1 MTPDTPILERL
12 YRLLLHVYPARIRAR
27 FATGMVFA
35 FRHELADARA
45 AGAVA
50 LLVFLVTTLVTTTW
64 FAVRARL
71 QRSPQQVHEPST
83 GAPKMRH
90 ALTFDW
96 RDAWRSLRATPLVTT
111 VAVLSLALGI
121 GANTA
126 LFSILN
132 SLILKTLPVRDP
144 QQLVVIEG
152 GSWTNPIW
160 EEIRSRERDIAD
172 GAFAWSATSFD
183 LSDGGPTD
191 LVEGLWASG
200 RMFDVLGVSPLLGR
214 TLTSSDDVRGG
225 GSAGAVAV
233 ISYGFWQR
241 RFGGAA
247 DIVGR
252 SISIERTPYTIVGVT
267 EQGFFGPDV
276 GRAFD
281 VAIPIGTEPIIRGK
295 NSALDGRTVWW
306 LEIMLRLRP
315 GQSLEQAAA
324 RLRDVQPQIRE
335 ATVPPR
341 WKAEDQAGYLKEPL
355 RLAPAA
361 TGRSPLRNRYQQPLF
376 AILVVVGAVLLIA
389 CANIANLLLARAVAR
404 RHELSIRLALGASRP
419 RLARQLLAE
428 STILAGTGAALGL
441 VFAYWGSR
449 ILVRQLTT
457 STNNVFLDLS
467 FDWRVLGFTMAVA
480 ITTALLFGLAP
491 ALGISGVA
499 PNEAIKEQGR
509 GVGSDP
515 RLGIRNALVVI
526 QVALSLTLVVAAGL
540 FARTFLS
547 LTTRDAGFDRDHVL
561 IANIDT
567 AASGP
572 GGEARQ
578 RELVERLRQA
588 AASHPGVTHAAA
600 SFTSPLARAGWNTP
614 VVAPGLVLQ
623 GRERMSWVNTVSP
636 GWFETYG
643 IRLIAGRDVSPADR
657 LGAPKV
663 AVVNRTFA
671 KRFFQSDNPLGRQF
685 STDEPGGPSAPYEIV
700 GIVEDAVYRSLR
712 AEMMP
717 TMYIPFDQ
725 WEDPGDG
732 VTIGVRT
739 AGAGPMT
746 LTRGLT
752 EAFGRVDPRAAITFR
767 SLADQVA
774 GTLVQERLVARL
786 SVFFGVLALVL
797 AALGLYGVTA
807 YAVSRRRAEIGIRMA
822 LGAAPASVTR
832 LVLWRVGWLVALG
845 VVAGGAI
852 SWWASTY
859 VATLLYGLQPRD
871 PVTFAGAALLLALI
885 GLIAGWLPARRAAR
899 IDPTTILRA

>member
-1 MTPDTPILERL
+1 
-12 YRLLLHVYPARIRAR
+12 
-27 FATGMVFA
+27 
-35 FRHELADARA
+35 
-45 AGAVA
+45 
-50 LLVFLVTTLVTTTW
+50 
-64 FAVRARL
+64 
-71 QRSPQQVHEPST
+71 
-83 GAPKMRH
+83 
-90 ALTFDW
+90 
-96 RDAWRSLRATPLVTT
+96 
-111 VAVLSLALGI
+111 
-121 GANTA
+121 
-126 LFSILN
+126 
-132 SLILKTLPVRDP
+132 
-144 QQLVVIEG
+144 
-152 GSWTNPIW
+152 
-160 EEIRSRERDIAD
+160 
-172 GAFAWSATSFD
+172 
-183 LSDGGPTD
+183 
-191 LVEGLWASG
+191 
-200 RMFDVLGVSPLLGR
+200 MFDVLGVSPLLGR
-214 TLTSSDDVRGG
+214 TLTPADDVRGG

-247 DIVGR
+247 DVIGR

-267 EQGFFGPDV
+267 RQGFFGPDV

-295 NSALDGRTVWW
+295 DSALDRRSTWW

-315 GQSLEQAAA
+315 GQTVEQAAA
-324 RLRDVQPQIRE
+324 RLRDLQPQIRQ
-335 ATVPPR
+335 ATVPPH
-341 WKAEDQAGYLKEPL
+341 WKSEDQAGYLKEPFEL
-355 RLAPAA
+355 TPAA
-361 TGRSPLRNRYQQPLF
+361 TGRSPLRSRYQQPLF
-376 AILVVVGAVLLIA
+376 AILVVVAAVLLIA

-428 STILAGTGAALGL
+428 SMLLAGAGAALGL
-441 VFAYWGSR
+441 VLAYWGSR

-509 GVGSDP
+509 GIGSDP

-567 AASGP
+567 ASLGP
-572 GGEARQ
+572 GAEAQQ
-578 RELVERLRQA
+578 RELFERLRQA
-588 AASHPGVTHAAA
+588 AASQPGVTHAAA
-600 SFTSPLARAGWNTP
+600 SFTSPLGRAGWNTP
-614 VVAPGLVLQ
+614 IVAPGNSALQ
-623 GRERMSWVNTVSP
+623 GRQRMSWVNAVSP
-636 GWFETYG
+636 GWFDTYG
-643 IRLIAGRDVSPADR
+643 IRLIVGRDVSTADR
-657 LGAPKV
+657 VGAPKI
-663 AVVNRTFA
+663 AVVNRAFA
-671 KRFFQSDNPLGRQF
+671 KRFFPGDNPLGRHF

-717 TMYIPFDQ
+717 TMYIAFDQ

-786 SVFFGVLALVL
+786 SVFFGGLALLL

-822 LGAAPASVTR
+822 LGAAPAIVIR
-832 LVLWRVGWLVALG
+832 LVLWRVAWLVALG
-845 VVAGGAI
+845 VVVGGAI

-871 PVTFAGAALLLALI
+871 PLTFTGAALLLGLI